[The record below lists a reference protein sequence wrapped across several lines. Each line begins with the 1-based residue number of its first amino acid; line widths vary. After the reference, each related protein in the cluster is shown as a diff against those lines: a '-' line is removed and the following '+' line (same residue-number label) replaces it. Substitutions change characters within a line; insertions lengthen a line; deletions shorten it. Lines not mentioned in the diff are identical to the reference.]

1 MSGNQVGAVARRS
14 EPPDTASTAAPTRG
28 RGRVPAWVIRL
39 ISWSVVL
46 VAWQITAAQVDPRF
60 LTTPTKMLAA
70 FVDLVQA
77 GELHEALLS
86 SVRSL
91 FTGFGLAVLIGVSI
105 GLLMGRYRLVGAALD
120 PYVNALFPTPRIAF
134 IPIVVLWFGLE
145 LQAKIIV
152 VCLMSVFPILIN
164 TYVGARD
171 VSKSLDEVGRSL
183 CATERTILLRIFLP
197 ATLPHILAGVRLGL
211 GQAIGGMVVAEILL
225 SFGGLGSLITAYA
238 RSFRPDY
245 LFATILVLVMLGLT
259 LTFLVQFAER
269 RLSKVNI
276 EVMDK

>member
-1 MSGNQVGAVARRS
+1 MT
-14 EPPDTASTAAPTRG
+14 TALRAPA
-28 RGRVPAWVIRL
+28 RGRVPAWAIRAIAWVTL
-39 ISWSVVL
+39 LVVWQV
-46 VAWQITAAQVDPRF
+46 VAARVDPRF
-60 LTTPTKMLAA
+60 FTTPIAMTKA
-70 FVDLVQA
+70 FVELVQS
-77 GELHEALLS
+77 GELHEALLNS
-86 SVRSL
+86 ARSL
-91 FTGFGLAVLIGVSI
+91 FAGFALAVLIGVSI

-134 IPIVVLWFGLE
+134 IPLVVLWFGLE

-152 VCLMSVFPILIN
+152 VCMMSVFPILIN

-183 CATERTILLRIFLP
+183 CASERTILLRIFLP

-211 GQAIGGMVVAEILL
+211 GQAVGGMVVAEILL
-225 SFGGLGSLITAYA
+225 AFGGLGSLITAYA

-245 LFATILVLVMLGLT
+245 LFATILVLVLLGVG

-269 RLSKVNI
+269 RLSRVNI
-276 EVMDK
+276 EVRDQ

>member
-1 MSGNQVGAVARRS
+1 MTGAVLNVGPRARS
-14 EPPDTASTAAPTRG
+14 
-28 RGRVPAWVIRL
+28 RVPAWVIRV
-39 ISWSVVL
+39 IAWVTFL
-46 VAWQITAAQVDPRF
+46 VAWQVIAARIDPRF
-60 LTTPTKMLAA
+60 FTTPIATVKA
-70 FVDLVQA
+70 FVVLVQS
-77 GELHEALLS
+77 GELHEAFLHS
-86 SVRSL
+86 ARSL
-91 FTGFGLAVLIGVSI
+91 FVGFSFAVAIGVTV

-134 IPIVVLWFGLE
+134 IPLVVLWFGLE
-145 LQAKIIV
+145 LQAKVIV

-211 GQAIGGMVVAEILL
+211 GQAVGGMVVAEILL
-225 SFGGLGSLITAYA
+225 AFGGLGSLITAYA

-245 LFATILVLVMLGLT
+245 LFATILVLVLLGVG

-269 RLSKVNI
+269 RLSRVNI
-276 EVMDK
+276 EVRDQ

>member
-1 MSGNQVGAVARRS
+1 MTGAVLRAR
-14 EPPDTASTAAPTRG
+14 P
-28 RGRVPAWVIRL
+28 RGRVPAWAIRVTAWVTL
-39 ISWSVVL
+39 LVVWQV
-46 VAWQITAAQVDPRF
+46 VAARVDPRF
-60 LTTPTKMLAA
+60 FATPIAMMTA
-70 FVDLVQA
+70 FVELVQS
-77 GELHEALLS
+77 GELHEALLNS
-86 SVRSL
+86 ARSL
-91 FTGFGLAVLIGVSI
+91 FAGFALAVLIGVTI

-134 IPIVVLWFGLE
+134 IPLVVLWFGLE

-152 VCLMSVFPILIN
+152 VCMMSVFPILIN

-183 CATERTILLRIFLP
+183 CASERTILLRIFLP

-211 GQAIGGMVVAEILL
+211 GQAVGGMVVAEILL
-225 SFGGLGSLITAYA
+225 AFGGLGSLITAYA

-245 LFATILVLVMLGLT
+245 LFATILVLVLLGVG

-269 RLSKVNI
+269 KLSRVNI
-276 EVMDK
+276 EVRDQ